1 MLSYQSGSL
10 IETDVS
16 QELAS
21 RNTGHFLQLTMQL
34 SMIDDSAPE
43 HELKQASAEFIILG
57 DGKIIWRSGIM
68 HAGEKAK
75 QIVFSRTVDTPTL
88 RGKLIKGTVVTGL
101 CIRKVFLLYLTHH
114 IVGIRKYQIRITP
127 RTAAYLYLLFFTAKT
142 VGIDNITDNSCPTAT
157 RLATRIHIS
166 SLCRIITCFRIT
178 CRLLPV
184 HEKGKRQQTEY

>member
-1 MLSYQSGSL
+1 MPRLAWSHLPGNTHQWTILILSQ
-10 IETDVS
+10 
-16 QELAS
+16 
-21 RNTGHFLQLTMQL
+21 
-34 SMIDDSAPE
+34 
-43 HELKQASAEFIILG
+43 IISICL
-57 DGKIIWRSGIM
+57 
-68 HAGEKAK
+68 
-75 QIVFSRTVDTPTL
+75 FSRTVDTPTL

-157 RLATRIHIS
+157 RLATRIHIN